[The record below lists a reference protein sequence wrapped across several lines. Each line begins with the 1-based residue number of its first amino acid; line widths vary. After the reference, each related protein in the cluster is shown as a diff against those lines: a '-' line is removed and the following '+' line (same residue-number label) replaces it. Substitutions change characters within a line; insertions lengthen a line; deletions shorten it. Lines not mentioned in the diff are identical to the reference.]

1 MINILLT
8 GSSGY
13 VGKKLV
19 SAIDSDDV
27 SIRLISR
34 INNPIYTTEICD
46 FRNEFVSSG
55 FMKGVDTV
63 FHLAGIAHDSSRFEE
78 DYYKVN
84 VIASQKLVE
93 LAVKSGVKRFI
104 YVSSVKAGGE
114 GEKDL
119 CLREDDN
126 RVPESIYGKTKR
138 EAEIK
143 LLKVGNDSGMHIS
156 IIRPALIYGPQV
168 KGNLAKMIKAINQGW
183 FPPLSSINNKRS
195 MVHVDDVV
203 RAILFVASNEKANGE
218 IFNLTDGRHHSSQ
231 EIYKTICKA
240 IGKPIPKWS
249 IPVFAFKLLAFLSPR
264 IKYKIN
270 KLIGDD
276 YYSSEKLKL
285 IGFKTHKSL
294 KDINETIF

>member
-93 LAVKSGVKRFI
+93 LAVKSGVKRFVF
-104 YVSSVKAGGE
+104 VSSVKSGGD
-114 GEKDL
+114 GEKDQ
-119 CLREDDN
+119 CLKE
-126 RVPESIYGKTKR
+126 
-138 EAEIK
+138 
-143 LLKVGNDSGMHIS
+143 
-156 IIRPALIYGPQV
+156 
-168 KGNLAKMIKAINQGW
+168 
-183 FPPLSSINNKRS
+183 F
-195 MVHVDDVV
+195 
-203 RAILFVASNEKANGE
+203 FVQT
-218 IFNLTDGRHHSSQ
+218 L
-231 EIYKTICKA
+231 
-240 IGKPIPKWS
+240 
-249 IPVFAFKLLAFLSPR
+249 
-264 IKYKIN
+264 
-270 KLIGDD
+270 
-276 YYSSEKLKL
+276 
-285 IGFKTHKSL
+285 
-294 KDINETIF
+294 